1 MKNKSIYYSSDQLFS
16 RQSQINFVMG
26 ERGNGK
32 TFEGKKKM
40 IKNFLNNGKQSIYIR
55 RRQTDIDEVKEF
67 FFEDIKE
74 HFPDT
79 DFKIDGK
86 YGLINGEKAIIFF
99 ALSTSLKKK
108 SSPFPNVTLL
118 VFDEYIE
125 PSFKFPNYLKNDM
138 FYLLELIN
146 TVVRKRNDWKL
157 LLIGNTISFV
167 NPFFTMY
174 GIEIKN
180 TEQRF
185 HKFLKD
191 EDDGS
196 YLITIELTDTPDFQ
210 EEYSKTKF
218 AKLIKN
224 TSYGSYAMSGKG
236 YEDDNSFILP
246 TRKGQHI
253 FICSLVYEQ
262 IEVGLW
268 FNESANIYCDDKI
281 DSSSKRRYAVL
292 NEDMRSHLTHIK
304 NEENKWRTRE
314 IKKAYQNGE
323 MYFKNQE
330 IKKFMQKVIKYI

>member
-1 MKNKSIYYSSDQLFS
+1 MSKSIYYSSDRLFS
-16 RQSQINFVMG
+16 HQSQVNFVMG

-32 TFEGKKKM
+32 SYDAKKRM
-40 IKNFLNNGKQSIYIR
+40 IKNFINKKEQSIYIR
-55 RRQTDIDEVKEF
+55 RRQTDIDEVKEVF
-67 FFEDIKE
+67 FSDIKE
-74 HFPDT
+74 EFPNLE
-79 DFKIDGK
+79 FKIDGK

-108 SSPFPNVTLL
+108 SSPFPNVTLM

-138 FYLLELIN
+138 FYLFELIN
-146 TVVRKRNDWKL
+146 TVVRSRNNWKL

-174 GIEIKN
+174 GIEIKD

-185 HKFLKD
+185 HKFEKD
-191 EDDGS
+191 KDDGS
-196 YLITIELTDTPDFQ
+196 YLITVELTDTPDFQ
-210 EEYSKTKF
+210 KEYSKTKF

-224 TSYGSYAMSGKG
+224 TSYGGYAMKGKG
-236 YEDDNSFILP
+236 YEDDQSFILKE
-246 TRKGQHI
+246 RRGQHI

-268 FNESANIYCDDKI
+268 FNEQAHIYCDDKI
-281 DSSSKRRYAVL
+281 DNNSKKRYAVL
-292 NEDMRSHLTHIK
+292 NEDMRDYLQHIK
-304 NEENKWRTRE
+304 IEENKWRTKQ
-314 IKKAYQNGE
+314 IKSAYQNGE

-330 IKKFMQKVIKYI
+330 IKKFMQKVIKYL